1 MTLHRR
7 RFLAGAAA
15 LAVGACTDTGLE
27 STPSES
33 PTSRQP
39 AGAPSGSAVGT
50 RVERETMEAA
60 ARAAGSVDQIPVPT
74 EAIITRWR
82 QDPFARGSYSYLPLD
97 FDASDRSALRTDLD
111 ERVFF
116 AGEATSDDYAGTV
129 HGAFLEGRAA
139 ALRISSL
146 ADPAEDIAVV
156 GAGIAGLAAARE
168 LTDAGYS
175 VTVIEG
181 RERIGGRIATDSRFG
196 VPVELGAGWIHGDR
210 GNPLIELAERANVR
224 LVETDG
230 DDIVVYDSDGDPIE
244 SVEIEEVVE
253 RFDDLDPADQRSLAA
268 ILDDELGDA
277 DPRTRTLAQYVLT
290 SLVEHDESASI
301 DDLRPASVEL
311 GEVFA
316 GPDIVVADGYSRM
329 LDPLLDGI
337 RIDVGQ
343 VVTAVAHDADGVT
356 IALADGPS
364 RRSNRVLVTA
374 PLGVLKAGDI
384 SFEPPLPADKQAAI
398 DRLGVGVLDRV
409 VLRFDA
415 RFWDDRTII
424 GFVGNEPSLFVEWY
438 DLTDL
443 TGAPIIVGFNAGDV
457 ADALATRSDQ
467 QIIEAALRSL
477 TTIYGS

>member
-1 MTLHRR
+1 M
-7 RFLAGAAA
+7 GA
-15 LAVGACTDTGLE
+15 
-27 STPSES
+27 
-33 PTSRQP
+33 
-39 AGAPSGSAVGT
+39 
-50 RVERETMEAA
+50 RVDRETIEAA
-60 ARAAGSVDQIPVPT
+60 AQAAGSIDRIPVAT
-74 EAIITRWR
+74 DAIITRWR

-97 FDASDRSALRTDLD
+97 FDASDRSALRADLD
-111 ERVFF
+111 GRVFF

-129 HGAFLEGRAA
+129 HGAFLEGHAA
-139 ALRISSL
+139 ALRISSV
-146 ADPAEDIAVV
+146 ADPDDDITIV

-175 VTVIEG
+175 VIVIEG
-181 RERIGGRIATDSRFG
+181 RERIGGRIATDSHLG
-196 VPVELGAGWIHGDR
+196 VPIELGAGWIHGDQ
-210 GNPLIELAERANVR
+210 GNPLIELAEQANAR
-224 LVETDG
+224 LTETDG

-244 SVEIEEVVE
+244 SVEIEEVVG
-253 RFDDLDPADQRSLAA
+253 RFDDLDPADPRSLAT

-277 DPRTRTLAQYVLT
+277 DPSTRALAQYVLT
-290 SLVEHDESASI
+290 SLVEHDEAASL

-316 GPDIVVADGYSRM
+316 GPDIVVSDGYSRL
-329 LDPLLDGI
+329 LDPLLDGL

-343 VVTAVAHDADGVT
+343 VVTAGAPDVAGVT
-356 IALADGPS
+356 SALADGPT

-384 SFEPPLPADKQAAI
+384 SFEPPLPTDKQTAI
-398 DRLGVGVLDRV
+398 GRLGVGVLDRV
-409 VLRFDA
+409 VLRFDE